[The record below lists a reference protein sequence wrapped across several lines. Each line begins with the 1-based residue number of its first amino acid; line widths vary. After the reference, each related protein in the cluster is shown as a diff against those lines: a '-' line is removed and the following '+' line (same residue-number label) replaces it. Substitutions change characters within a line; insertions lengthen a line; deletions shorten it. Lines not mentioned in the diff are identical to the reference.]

1 VLIKDLRE
9 RGKELRRQYADAQKR
24 AREAAASQ
32 KPGAS
37 RPEAAEGSGGVGSD
51 DAHVAEDLIKKRGE
65 FDKMRR
71 QTAHLRT
78 ELDKLMGD
86 LIAINKMKGV
96 VGGAAVAA
104 AGGGGGGSRR
114 SSQQVDADGSGAGDG
129 DDDGEAGGGGGGVS
143 SSAAAAAASGTP
155 LQRRVRQLENR
166 LDKTA
171 VKHEEAVSIKRTY
184 EQIVK
189 RLRDERVSYDTQI
202 AAMER
207 AVASKSHDLDEL
219 KILANDSSRAIEQAQ
234 VELARVRAVA
244 AADREKR
251 QRELRERDGM
261 ARGRRLQAEMMI
273 ARDRARRDLLA
284 EVAGDL
290 GVSEE
295 RQLVRDVENARIE
308 RAKLSE
314 QQTLVRRKLE
324 AYEQAWRRIKDTTG
338 VTEVVEV
345 IVKMAGQVE
354 QHQHLGSASRENV
367 HRIEVI
373 KEEIEA
379 FRRFLEELRYS
390 NSTSFAGASTATK
403 SSQDI
408 GGGGGGTSS
417 PTGPQASALSTLS
430 DVLSGMSMA
439 DSQSMNVRVPG
450 TTFEEINAAMTNR
463 LNKARDNVSDASLL
477 LMSARIGT
485 AHLGELLSVV
495 REAAGVKPL
504 GDVTEENLVLS
515 MQSCQATLATIAE
528 RLRLYYEISG
538 TDLLHPSG
546 VEAEA
551 ATQAAAAAREAQRTN
566 TSDATSIVITPSPQ
580 QLAALGLND
589 ADLLNV
595 RTFNT
600 RVNAAKRSGM
610 YEVES
615 LEAPVAAEGDF
626 LAESKGVAV
635 ASDGKANDLALASSL
650 PADPSAPQEVFFADE
665 GHDAARNTIKKQAQR
680 NADSHKRSSI
690 ARSKESSGGGF
701 SSAPIQEKSE
711 SKGGKQVRKIAGP
724 PRHQY

>member
-1 VLIKDLRE
+1 
-9 RGKELRRQYADAQKR
+9 LRRQYADAQKR

-37 RPEAAEGSGGVGSD
+37 RPEPAEGSGGVGSD

-65 FDKMRR
+65 YDKMRR

-104 AGGGGGGSRR
+104 AAGGSRR
-114 SSQQVDADGSGAGDG
+114 SSQQVDADGGDDG
-129 DDDGEAGGGGGGVS
+129 DDGESGGGGGVGS
-143 SSAAAAAASGTP
+143 VLSTGTP

-207 AVASKSHDLDEL
+207 AVASKSHDLEEL

-251 QRELRERDGM
+251 HRELRERDGM

-338 VTEVVEV
+338 VSEVVEV
-345 IVKMAGQVE
+345 ITKMAGQVE
-354 QHQHLGSASRENV
+354 QHQHLGLASRENV
-367 HRIEVI
+367 HKIEVI

-390 NSTSFAGASTATK
+390 NSTSFSSTSSTLTK
-403 SSQDI
+403 SIEIEGS
-408 GGGGGGTSS
+408 GALSSTSVNDS
-417 PTGPQASALSTLS
+417 SSSSSSALSTLT
-430 DVLSGMSMA
+430 DVMSGMSLA
-439 DSQSMNVRVPG
+439 DSQSLNVRVPG
-450 TTFEEINAAMTNR
+450 TTYEEVNSIMTNK
-463 LNKARDNVSDASLL
+463 LNKARDSVSEYSLL

-504 GDVTEENLVLS
+504 GDVTEENLVAS

-551 ATQAAAAAREAQRTN
+551 ASQAAAAAKEAQRT
-566 TSDATSIVITPSPQ
+566 TSSSDSSSIVITPSPQ

-589 ADLLNV
+589 TDLLNV

-600 RVNAAKRSGM
+600 RVYAAKRAEVH
-610 YEVES
+610 EVEAI
-615 LEAPVAAEGDF
+615 EAPVASEGDF
-626 LAESKGVAV
+626 LAESKGIAK
-635 ASDGKANDLALASSL
+635 SGDGGKVNELPTGTDLSV
-650 PADPSAPQEVFFADE
+650 QNEVFFADE
-665 GHDAARNTIKKQAQR
+665 GHDAARNSIKKQAQR
-680 NADSHKRSSI
+680 NADSHKRSSL
-690 ARSKESSGGGF
+690 ARNKESSGGSGGGGF
-701 SSAPIQEKSE
+701 TSTATQEKNETKS
-711 SKGGKQVRKIAGP
+711 GKQVRKIAGP
-724 PRHQY
+724 PRHTY

>member
-1 VLIKDLRE
+1 MLIKDLRE
-9 RGKELRRQYADAQKR
+9 RGKELKRQYADAQKR

-37 RPEAAEGSGGVGSD
+37 RPEPAEGSGGVGSD

-71 QTAHLRT
+71 HTAQLRS

-86 LIAINKMKGV
+86 LLAINKMKSV

-104 AGGGGGGSRR
+104 AGGGSRR
-114 SSQQVDADGSGAGDG
+114 SSQQVDADGGGGGDG
-129 DDDGEAGGGGGGVS
+129 DDDGESGGGGAS
-143 SSAAAAAASGTP
+143 ASASAASSGTP

-207 AVASKSHDLDEL
+207 AVASKSHDLEEL

-314 QQTLVRRKLE
+314 QQTLIRRKLE

-345 IVKMAGQVE
+345 ITKMAGQVE

-390 NSTSFAGASTATK
+390 NSTSFAGASAVAKTSQDGGEGGGSPQK
-403 SSQDI
+403 SS
-408 GGGGGGTSS
+408 SS
-417 PTGPQASALSTLS
+417 SSGSNEGSALSTLT

-439 DSQSMNVRVPG
+439 DSQSLNVRVPG
-450 TTFEEINAAMTNR
+450 TTFEEVNAVMTNR

-485 AHLGELLSVV
+485 AHLGEILSVV

-504 GDVTEENLVLS
+504 GDVTEENLVQSL
-515 MQSCQATLATIAE
+515 QSCQATLATIAE

-551 ATQAAAAAREAQRTN
+551 ASQAAAAAKEAQRTSS
-566 TSDATSIVITPSPQ
+566 SDATSIVITPSPQ

-600 RVNAAKRSGM
+600 RVHAAKRSEK

-626 LAESKGVAV
+626 LADSKGGPA
-635 ASDGKANDLALASSL
+635 ATGSDGKMNEFALTTSDHA
-650 PADPSAPQEVFFADE
+650 ATQEVFFADE

-690 ARSKESSGGGF
+690 ARSKEASGGF
-701 SSAPIQEKSE
+701 SSSSAPMLEKSE

>member
-1 VLIKDLRE
+1 MLIKDLRE

-51 DAHVAEDLIKKRGE
+51 YAHVAEDLIKKRGE

-104 AGGGGGGSRR
+104 AGGGSRR

-129 DDDGEAGGGGGGVS
+129 DDDGESGGGGVS

-390 NSTSFAGASTATK
+390 NSTSFARASTATK
-403 SSQDI
+403 SSQEI
-408 GGGGGGTSS
+408 EGGASS
-417 PTGPQASALSTLS
+417 PLKATGPHEASALSTLS

-626 LAESKGVAV
+626 LAESKGVAIG
-635 ASDGKANDLALASSL
+635 SDGKANELALASSL

-690 ARSKESSGGGF
+690 ARSKESSSGGF

-711 SKGGKQVRKIAGP
+711 SKGGKQARKIAGP

>member
-1 VLIKDLRE
+1 MLIKDLRE

-51 DAHVAEDLIKKRGE
+51 NAHVAEDLIKKRGE

-96 VGGAAVAA
+96 VGGAALAA
-104 AGGGGGGSRR
+104 AGGGSRR

-129 DDDGEAGGGGGGVS
+129 DDDGESGGGGVS

-390 NSTSFAGASTATK
+390 NSTSFARASTATK
-403 SSQDI
+403 SSQEI
-408 GGGGGGTSS
+408 EGGASS
-417 PTGPQASALSTLS
+417 PLKATGPHEASALSTLS

-626 LAESKGVAV
+626 LAESKGVAIG
-635 ASDGKANDLALASSL
+635 SDGKANELALASSL

-690 ARSKESSGGGF
+690 ARSKESSSGGF

-711 SKGGKQVRKIAGP
+711 SKGGKQARKIAGP

>member
-1 VLIKDLRE
+1 MLIKDLRE

-104 AGGGGGGSRR
+104 AGGGSRR

-129 DDDGEAGGGGGGVS
+129 DDDGESGGGGVS

-403 SSQDI
+403 SSQEI
-408 GGGGGGTSS
+408 EGGGASS
-417 PTGPQASALSTLS
+417 PLKATGPHEASALSTLS

-626 LAESKGVAV
+626 LAESKGVAIG
-635 ASDGKANDLALASSL
+635 SDGKANELALASSL

-711 SKGGKQVRKIAGP
+711 SKGGKQARKIAGP